1 MDAAEPPLSHGAETP
16 AGNWQLP
23 GSPGQ
28 EGRVLERDERKNATI
43 LFADIV
49 GSTAMVATRDPEVAL
64 DILRP
69 ALSQLSEAVQRY
81 GGTVNRVTGD
91 GVMAMFGAPFTD
103 EEHALGACC
112 AALEMHAALA
122 RSGFEIPL
130 RVGIHSGEIV
140 VHQLRIGGVQ
150 TLDAAGEA
158 VHLAARLQQDAPSGS
173 TWISDATFALAR
185 GRVETRIVGPQ
196 PFRGFAVPVVV
207 HLLQA
212 ADASLSRLDVAGT
225 ARPVA
230 VRRSAGRAECA
241 GGGVCT
247 GGGGE
252 RMRRR
257 ARRRPWGWQITADP
271 GVRGSAQRR
280 PGIGGEVYPV
290 AR

>member
-1 MDAAEPPLSHGAETP
+1 M
-16 AGNWQLP
+16 
-23 GSPGQ
+23 
-28 EGRVLERDERKNATI
+28 
-43 LFADIV
+43 
-49 GSTAMVATRDPEVAL
+49 
-64 DILRP
+64 
-69 ALSQLSEAVQRY
+69 QRY

-91 GVMAMFGAPFTD
+91 GLMAMFGAPFTD

-122 RSGFEIPL
+122 RSEFEIPL

-140 VHQLRIGGVQ
+140 VHQLRIGTVH

-212 ADASLSRLDVAGT
+212 ADASLSRLDVAGRRGLSPFVNRRAELDVLEAAY
-225 ARPVA
+225 ARA
-230 VRRSAGRAECA
+230 AAGKRLRRRAGRA
-241 GGGVCT
+241 
-247 GGGGE
+247 
-252 RMRRR
+252 
-257 ARRRPWGWQITADP
+257 IP
-271 GVRGSAQRR
+271 GVGKSRLIREFVAARSGVRVLEARCTRWRDDSGFHANTRADTAIAR
-280 PGIGGEVYPV
+280 P
-290 AR
+290 